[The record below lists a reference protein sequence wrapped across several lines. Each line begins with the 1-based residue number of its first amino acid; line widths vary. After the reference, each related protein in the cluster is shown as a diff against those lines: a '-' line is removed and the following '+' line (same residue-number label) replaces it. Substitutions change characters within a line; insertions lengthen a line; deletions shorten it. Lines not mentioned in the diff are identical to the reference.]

1 MMQMMKDMDAK
12 TPSGKDQTALRQWL
26 RRVLNPKLI
35 NASALQKA
43 FKSYSSAG
51 QGATALTQ
59 AAHEKI
65 LISNVLKL
73 RDLKATD
80 VMIPRADIF
89 SIDIAMPQDEL
100 LALLLE
106 KPFSRIPVYNGTLDH
121 VLGWFHIKDILPML
135 AAGHAI
141 DLKALLRPV
150 SIISPAMPARDLL
163 LMMQQTKRHLVMVV
177 DEYGGIDGLVTI
189 GDVMESIVGDIDD
202 EDDPT
207 DTPQITRHAD
217 GSIIADARFDA
228 DEFEKT
234 FMPFMSEDERND
246 VDTLGGLVA
255 TLAGRVPAR
264 GEIIAHPSGIV
275 FEILDSSPRH
285 VNRLR
290 IRNVPLVHTTV

>member
-1 MMQMMKDMDAK
+1 MRDMDAA
-12 TPSGKDQTALRQWL
+12 TPSGKDQTAIRQWL
-26 RRVLNPKLI
+26 KRVLSPKLI
-35 NASALQKA
+35 DGRALKKA
-43 FKSYSSAG
+43 FKSNSSAG
-51 QGATALTQ
+51 HSAAVAMSEAT
-59 AAHEKI
+59 HEKI

-73 RDLKATD
+73 RDLQATD

-89 SIDIAMPQDEL
+89 AVDLAMPQDEL

-106 KPFSRIPVYNGTLDH
+106 KPFSRVPVYNGTLDH
-121 VLGWFHIKDILPML
+121 VVGWFHIKDILPML

-141 DLKALLRPV
+141 DLKAMLRPV

-189 GDVMESIVGDIDD
+189 GDVMEAIVGDIDD
-202 EDDPT
+202 EDDPS
-207 DTPQITRHAD
+207 DEPHIVRNAD
-217 GSIIADARFDA
+217 GTIIADARFDA

-234 FMPFMSEDERND
+234 FMAFMSEDERND

-264 GEIIAHPSGIV
+264 GEMIAHPSGIV

-290 IRNVPLVHTTV
+290 IRNVPLVHTAV